1 MSDRNW
7 PAHMWKK
14 DADGQILKE
23 YAHGPK
29 ELKALQESGW
39 SDDGRSMPITEYPR
53 LVYRANGEYT
63 LCNNADHELELAE
76 DGYGREP
83 MKPKTVNGSAAAHK
97 TEDGGGSGR
106 IDELERGQDEIRQS
120 VESLQSGL
128 NQIMSML
135 KGQAEAEPAAKRG
148 RGRPPAA
155 SAA

>member
-1 MSDRNW
+1 
-7 PAHMWKK
+7 
-14 DADGQILKE
+14 
-23 YAHGPK
+23 
-29 ELKALQESGW
+29 
-39 SDDGRSMPITEYPR
+39 
-53 LVYRANGEYT
+53 
-63 LCNNADHELELAE
+63 
-76 DGYGREP
+76 